1 MLHYSNIG
9 DLVRELSETPLNLF
23 KAQNNLI
30 LIGAKFFEDSKK
42 LDYKIT
48 KNFSLKHV
56 FETCTGCRFGS
67 ATYHKCIAFPF

>member
-1 MLHYSNIG
+1 MICISDFKDIVTDNI
-9 DLVRELSETPLNLF
+9 
-23 KAQNNLI
+23 LI
-30 LIGAKFFEDSKK
+30 LIGSKFYEDSNK

-56 FETCTGCRFGS
+56 FKTYNGCRFGS